1 MKGAF
6 QLIDEAPQRRLRRR
20 SIQLYWRDGDE
31 INRLCANKTEVACVQ
46 YIIGHRGKGGDSDPI
61 DTNALNAWSHTES
74 LRATQ
79 EGLQRLC
86 DEKILIR
93 RVPAKRELPR
103 GVTSIRGWYV
113 YSVPTGTWKSLPSYV
128 PAKKPIEVADEL
140 HAAENTD
147 DAETQAG
154 LGKQKLRLAALDN
167 KPLALTAGQPSK
179 AYDVAAAV
187 DGKVRPLPVG
197 KIQFDTNVP
206 NLQVDPVFRRGL
218 MRISI
223 RMGSAGRDLGE
234 AKANG
239 STRHGALKSLT
250 PAVSTAADAASA
262 RAAPVEAAISAR
274 EMARA
279 FDGTVALKRDVLNRW
294 FGKTLGPVDDETVTR
309 IVIAQGTA
317 ADADVMHALKRRSRD
332 IQSWGLVVEI
342 HRSLGRA
349 AAKVGDLHEKTPAD
363 HAARQNVGE
372 TPADLAAWERRQ
384 KIETL
389 QSALMYAG
397 KDEICRQVLDSADP
411 ELLAEA
417 KAT

>member
-1 MKGAF
+1 VRASAAT
-6 QLIDEAPQRRLRRR
+6 APPRAKTARPL
-20 SIQLYWRDGDE
+20 SPLAHSTGFIQLYWRDGDE

-128 PAKKPIEVADEL
+128 PAKKPIEVAEL
-140 HAAENTD
+140 T
-147 DAETQAG
+147 
-154 LGKQKLRLAALDN
+154 LRRGSGGR
-167 KPLALTAGQPSK
+167 KSI
-179 AYDVAAAV
+179 
-187 DGKVRPLPVG
+187 RPLPVG

-206 NLQVDPVFRRGL
+206 NLQVEPVFRRGL

-223 RMGSAGRDLGE
+223 RMGCAGRDLGE

-389 QSALMYAG
+389 QSALKYAG

-417 KAT
+417 KATL